1 MQLINLIKGINV
13 MARHAEVKEKEII
26 DAALALEEKGKLPN
40 PGSIRAQLGFR
51 GGLARIRRVWEGF
64 QEKRGGNAD
73 GDENQLTIDDL
84 PTELSDAYNYLLDHQ
99 KKTLEG
105 LIVQAYSRCQTLF
118 EKRLGEHTSQ
128 HNQQLQYFK
137 EYESSAD
144 ESIQKLEDELCS
156 LQSELKALADQN
168 AKLILENAE
177 LKGRVKAFEQSIK
190 QAEQA

>member
-1 MQLINLIKGINV
+1 
-13 MARHAEVKEKEII
+13 MARHAEIKEKEII
-26 DAALALEEKGKLPN
+26 EAALTLEEKGKTPN

-51 GGLARIRRVWEGF
+51 GGLARIRRVWESY
-64 QEKRGGNAD
+64 QDKRGGHAD
-73 GDENQLTIDDL
+73 DDENQITIEDL

-105 LIVQAYSRCQTLF
+105 LVVQAYSRCQVLF
-118 EKRLGEHTSQ
+118 EKRLDEHTSQ
-128 HNQQLQYFK
+128 HNQQLKYFK

-144 ESIQKLEDELCS
+144 ESIQKLEDELRS

>member
-1 MQLINLIKGINV
+1 

-26 DAALALEEKGKLPN
+26 EAALVLEEKGKIPN

-51 GGLARIRRVWEGF
+51 GGLARIRRVWEGY
-64 QEKRGGNAD
+64 QEKRAGNAD
-73 GDENQLTIDDL
+73 DDENQLTMDDL
-84 PTELSDAYNYLLDHQ
+84 PAELSDAYSYLIENQ

-105 LIVQAYSRCQTLF
+105 LIVQAYSRCQSLF

-128 HNQQLQYFK
+128 YNQQMQYFK

-144 ESIQKLEDELCS
+144 ESIQKLEDELRS